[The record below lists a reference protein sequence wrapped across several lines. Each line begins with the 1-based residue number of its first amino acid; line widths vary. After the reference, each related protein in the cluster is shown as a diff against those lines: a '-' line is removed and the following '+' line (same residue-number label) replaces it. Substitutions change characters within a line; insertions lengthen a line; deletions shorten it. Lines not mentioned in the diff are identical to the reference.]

1 MAELVR
7 GAPVPLFD
15 RLSLVGAVSESRHQ
29 LLSATQL
36 QDSIGRSLH
45 SLLNTRSRLGP
56 SEFSSSTGTT
66 LDYGIPDISAL
77 SAVASPDLELLES
90 TVAQAI
96 SYYEP
101 RLKNVIAKAFP
112 ASQPAGGALLLIS
125 GTVTIDLKLRQF
137 NFELQLAQ
145 QQTRVKAL

>member
-15 RLSLVGAVSESRHQ
+15 RLSLVGAASESRHQ
-29 LLSATQL
+29 LLSAVQL
-36 QDSIGRSLH
+36 EDSIGRSLF
-45 SLLNTRSRLGP
+45 SLLNTRSRLGA
-56 SEFSSSTGTT
+56 SEFASSTGTT

-77 SAVASPDLELLES
+77 SAVASHDLDLLQS

-96 SYYEP
+96 SHYEP
-101 RLKNVIAKAFP
+101 RLKEVHVKAFP
-112 ASQPAGGALLLIS
+112 ATKPGGGALLLIS
-125 GTVTIDLKLRQF
+125 GTVTIDLKLRQL

-145 QQTRVKAL
+145 QQTRVMAL

>member
-15 RLSLVGAVSESRHQ
+15 RLSLVGAASESRHQ
-29 LLSATQL
+29 LLSAVQL
-36 QDSIGRSLH
+36 EDSIGRSLF
-45 SLLNTRSRLGP
+45 SLLNTRSRLGA
-56 SEFSSSTGTT
+56 SEFASSTGTT

-77 SAVASPDLELLES
+77 SAVASHDLDLLQS

-96 SYYEP
+96 SHYEP
-101 RLKNVIAKAFP
+101 RLKDVHVKAFP
-112 ASQPAGGALLLIS
+112 ATKPGGGALLLIS
-125 GTVTIDLKLRQF
+125 GTVTIDLKLRQL

-145 QQTRVKAL
+145 QQTRVMAL

>member
-15 RLSLVGAVSESRHQ
+15 RLSLVGAASESRHQ
-29 LLSATQL
+29 LLSAAQL
-36 QDSIGRSLH
+36 QDSIGRSLFG
-45 SLLNTRSRLGP
+45 LLNTRSRLAP

-77 SAVASPDLELLES
+77 SAVASPDLELLQS
-90 TVAQAI
+90 TVAQAVAH
-96 SYYEP
+96 YEP
-101 RLKNVIAKAFP
+101 RLKDVYVKAFP
-112 ASQPAGGALLLIS
+112 ATKPGGGALLLIS
-125 GTVTIDLKLRQF
+125 GSVTLDLKLRQL
-137 NFELQLAQ
+137 NFELQLTQ